1 MQKQPVTHQE
11 AVIVLDTAV
20 VNKNIIN
27 LTKFSLVVKVFLIER
42 IASRTTIHV
51 QVITSQCKEERW
63 FAHGRALPMDK
74 LILRAVVVRAVVVC
88 AIQELIATVSLFAET
103 RVSSRQTHTRM
114 TPKNGRFAET
124 TGRGQNNAGVTE
136 TQTLF

>member
-51 QVITSQCKEERW
+51 QPVLTNIWAVWQWMRELGW
-63 FAHGRALPMDK
+63 LPV
-74 LILRAVVVRAVVVC
+74 LEV
-88 AIQELIATVSLFAET
+88 
-103 RVSSRQTHTRM
+103 
-114 TPKNGRFAET
+114 
-124 TGRGQNNAGVTE
+124 
-136 TQTLF
+136 